1 MFQTKDEI
9 NLKSIIMEASK
20 RPAENGSNGDSTDA
34 KKAKLDP
41 DCGSLLF
48 CGTTEWQNVIKKFL
62 VFGLFHKMCFQA
74 LKPGKLKED
83 NYHSKNNVHEPMR
96 LAALKN
102 VRIRHVGSGQDAAH
116 VVVVD
121 ETGQAWSWGNNDH
134 YQLGHGDTRCR
145 RIPTPIPGT
154 GPGGHTIVMV
164 SLGCRHT
171 LLLTSLG
178 SVLAFGDNT
187 DGQCGQ
193 GEMKTKNGQSPSSYQ
208 FPLNSCFVSSCCG

>member
-1 MFQTKDEI
+1 MFQTKDETPWTI
-9 NLKSIIMEASK
+9 NMEAAK
-20 RPAENGSNGDSTDA
+20 RPADNGSNGDSTDA

-41 DCGSLLF
+41 DCGALLF
-48 CGTTEWQNVIKKFL
+48 SGTTEWHNVRKIKNI
-62 VFGLFHKMCFQA
+62 LFFNFNITFVQA

-83 NYHSKNNVHEPMR
+83 SYHSKNNVHEPMR
-96 LAALKN
+96 VAALKN

-121 ETGQAWSWGNNDH
+121 ETGQAWSWGNNDFG
-134 YQLGHGDTRCR
+134 QLGQGDNRCR
-145 RIPTPIPGT
+145 RIPTPISGT

-171 LLLTSLG
+171 MMLTSLG
-178 SVLAFGDNT
+178 TVLAFGDNT

-193 GEMKTKNGQSPSSYQ
+193 GEMKTKNGELLSG
-208 FPLNSCFVSSCCG
+208 N

>member
-1 MFQTKDEI
+1 MLRE
-9 NLKSIIMEASK
+9 
-20 RPAENGSNGDSTDA
+20 
-34 KKAKLDP
+34 
-41 DCGSLLF
+41 
-48 CGTTEWQNVIKKFL
+48 
-62 VFGLFHKMCFQA
+62 
-74 LKPGKLKED
+74 PGKLKED

-96 LAALKN
+96 LATLKN

-134 YQLGHGDTRCR
+134 YQLGHGDRRCR
-145 RIPTPIPGT
+145 RLPTAIPGT

-178 SVLAFGDNT
+178 TVLAFGDNT

-193 GEMKTKNGQSPSSYQ
+193 GEMKTKNGEWTRCWVMYWTISFQ
-208 FPLNSCFVSSCCG
+208 